1 MSLEKI
7 ISEIRKHDVFL
18 ITTHVNPEGDAL
30 GSVLAFY
37 RLLVSLGKKAC
48 IYNEDKVPYGYDF
61 LPGVEEIKLYKQN
74 IKHVAFDCFVVLD
87 CSDLKRTGEVY
98 RLNKENKPVINIDHH
113 ISNIKFGDIN
123 WINPKASSACQM
135 VYELYGKMNVKIDK
149 EAALLLYVG
158 IVTDT
163 GSFRYSNTDSSTHL
177 VVADLLR
184 YGLDIP
190 SIFRNLYCSVPFCDM
205 QLLIKTLG
213 GIRRC
218 HQGKIVW
225 VEIKEEVLKECRQIH
240 ADFSD
245 YVLSFIRMIKDAEV
259 AILLKEN
266 LGVKNEVR
274 INFRSQGKVDVN
286 AVAAFFGGGG
296 HKTASGC
303 TMKGSLTKIRK
314 QVILKI
320 EEKLNEMGL

>member
-7 ISEIRKHDVFL
+7 TLEIRKHNTFL

-37 RLLVSLGKKAC
+37 RLLVSLGKKAY
-48 IYNEDKVPYGYDF
+48 IYNEDKVPYGYEF
-61 LPGVEEIKLYKQN
+61 LPGVEGIKLYKQN
-74 IKHVAFDCFVVLD
+74 IKHIDFDCFVALD

-113 ISNIKFGDIN
+113 VSNAGFGDFN
-123 WINPKASSACQM
+123 WIKPEASSACQM
-135 VYELYGKMNVKIDK
+135 IYELYGKMGVNIDK
-149 EAALLLYVG
+149 DAALLLYVG

-177 VVADLLR
+177 VAADLLR
-184 YGLDIP
+184 YGFDIV
-190 SIFRNLYCSVPFCDM
+190 SIYKDLYCNVPFCDM

-218 HQGKIVW
+218 HQGRIVW
-225 VEIKEEVLKECRQIH
+225 VEIKEEVLRKCRQIH
-240 ADFSD
+240 ADFAD
-245 YVLSFIRMIKDAEV
+245 YVLSFLRMIKDAEV
-259 AILLKEN
+259 ALLLKEN

-274 INFRSQGKVDVN
+274 INFRSQGKFDVN

-296 HKTASGC
+296 HKSAGGC
-303 TMKGSLTKIRK
+303 TMKGNLTRIRK
-314 QVILKI
+314 QIIRKI
-320 EEKLNEMGL
+320 EKNLNEMGL

>member
-7 ISEIRKHDVFL
+7 ILEIRKRNNFL

-30 GSVLAFY
+30 GSVLAFS
-37 RLLVSLGKKAC
+37 RLLISLGKKAY
-48 IYNEDKVPYGYDF
+48 IYNEDKVPYGYEF
-61 LPGVEEIKLYKQN
+61 LPGVEQIRLYKQN
-74 IKHVAFDCFVVLD
+74 IRNIDFDCFVALD

-113 ISNIKFGDIN
+113 ISNTGFGDFN

-135 VYELYGKMNVKIDK
+135 VYELYGKIGVNIDK
-149 EAALLLYVG
+149 ETALLLYVG

-184 YGLDIP
+184 YGLDIVN
-190 SIFRNLYCSVPFCDM
+190 IFRNLYCNVPFGDM
-205 QLLIKTLG
+205 QLLIKSLG

-225 VEIKEEVLKECRQIH
+225 VEIKEEVLKKCRQIH

-245 YVLSFIRMIKDAEV
+245 YVLSFLRMIKDAEV
-259 AILLKEN
+259 AVLLKEN

-274 INFRSQGKVDVN
+274 INFRSQGDLDVN

-303 TMKGSLTKIRK
+303 TLKGNITRIRK
-314 QVILKI
+314 QVIGKI
-320 EEKLNEMGL
+320 EKDLNEMGL